1 MLFGV
6 ILGKYGGKILAS
18 VAVVSLQNLFGTE
31 TSNRKP
37 RERRGKK
44 DEPSCLSTRRKE
56 PREWTTTTMVQKSCY
71 RTMQSTTMAISESL
85 TNLLALIEVSTNL
98 LVLIEVLVVK
108 SHTNTMLSTAMAES
122 RSWNNILVLIEVL
135 VETHMTAKVIPRV
148 TGGVLILQQLPPAA
162 INNATSHAAINSTS
176 PNLSEM
182 IKRQVLPAALHM
194 FLKQHKE
201 KAPRH

>member
-1 MLFGV
+1 MPRSNGQASCGNLWLNSCHHLGPRSTGRASHSDLWPNSCRHLGPRSTGQASVGGGNPLWLMTRDHWNLLWVLVMLFGV

-122 RSWNNILVLIEVL
+122 RS
-135 VETHMTAKVIPRV
+135 
-148 TGGVLILQQLPPAA
+148 
-162 INNATSHAAINSTS
+162 
-176 PNLSEM
+176 
-182 IKRQVLPAALHM
+182 
-194 FLKQHKE
+194 
-201 KAPRH
+201 